1 MFFVGMFLR
10 ARGVQ
15 AAGASLITLALALR
29 VVDHLRS
36 GRAYARGRYYSRELE
51 PGWYWRI
58 VVTFMAAIGI
68 VIWFIST
75 LLRAKPL
82 GP

>member
-1 MFFVGMFLR
+1 MLLHAR
-10 ARGVQ
+10 AVK

-29 VVDHLRS
+29 VVEHLRS

-58 VVTFMAAIGI
+58 VVTFMVAIII

-75 LLRAKPL
+75 LLLAKPL
-82 GP
+82 GA